1 MASSST
7 AAPSPADDPRF
18 GDPAGWAPEALPGVR
33 LLPIVHERVDLAPV
47 VRAVLEA
54 VQPAVV
60 AVELPSTLEA
70 AARRAVQRLPRITA
84 VISEEPGEEPLI
96 WVVTPGDPIVEALRW
111 ALDHGRRALFIDPD
125 LRYREQHREAVP
137 DPYSLWTL
145 GPARYLELLAG
156 GLAGSPESSPRGSSG
171 SQTSP
176 RTADA
181 QREAGMAWAIQQAAA
196 EGESVVAVVGAAHVH
211 PLAAR
216 LQRPNAQPLARTR
229 RSSVELRHLAPESL
243 TALLVDPPLAHAAYE
258 HLRGGNLAPPPDL
271 AATAAPRVSIRR
283 HGLRLITGEGSDE
296 ARERRRSLP
305 LYCAHRAR
313 RALTPAP
320 SEIPGVDRR
329 RLTGALWQMAAAS
342 YREQTQD
349 ALAPWQRRTFFDFS
363 RRYARV
369 QGQLVPGLYEWV
381 VAARGVADDNLAWEI
396 FDAARTYPW
405 QDTADDLPTA
415 RIDGEM
421 LDLGTRKVRFRRRFF
436 RVKRRPLRV
445 PVRRREAP
453 DDPSEWLAGFYGTGI
468 CSYPPEDL
476 VVEDYGRF
484 LRHKAA
490 SILSAE
496 NRRTEPFS
504 TSLMDGIDLRETL
517 RHLEQRE
524 IHVKVE
530 GRTPAAAGAVVVI
543 FDRDLEAERYPHL
556 MTWHGE
562 HDQES
567 DMAFYSTDPGEQVVG
582 PGILRA
588 TYGGFVMTYPPGSL
602 GDVWQDPDYFGA
614 AEKAEVLIMAA
625 VDYSQEKLIAHV
637 AARPPS
643 EAMKRYAALQGKR
656 LVHIPLATLSPQ
668 TLKKVRIMHLLAGRE
683 KRDLAS
689 QYIW

>member
-1 MASSST
+1 
-7 AAPSPADDPRF
+7 
-18 GDPAGWAPEALPGVR
+18 
-33 LLPIVHERVDLAPV
+33 
-47 VRAVLEA
+47 
-54 VQPAVV
+54 
-60 AVELPSTLEA
+60 
-70 AARRAVQRLPRITA
+70 
-84 VISEEPGEEPLI
+84 
-96 WVVTPGDPIVEALRW
+96 
-111 ALDHGRRALFIDPD
+111 
-125 LRYREQHREAVP
+125 
-137 DPYSLWTL
+137 
-145 GPARYLELLAG
+145 
-156 GLAGSPESSPRGSSG
+156 
-171 SQTSP
+171 
-176 RTADA
+176 
-181 QREAGMAWAIQQAAA
+181 
-196 EGESVVAVVGAAHVH
+196 
-211 PLAAR
+211 
-216 LQRPNAQPLARTR
+216 
-229 RSSVELRHLAPESL
+229 
-243 TALLVDPPLAHAAYE
+243 
-258 HLRGGNLAPPPDL
+258 
-271 AATAAPRVSIRR
+271 
-283 HGLRLITGEGSDE
+283 
-296 ARERRRSLP
+296 
-305 LYCAHRAR
+305 
-313 RALTPAP
+313 
-320 SEIPGVDRR
+320 
-329 RLTGALWQMAAAS
+329 MAAAS
-342 YREQTQD
+342 YREQTQE

-363 RRYARV
+363 RRYARI

-405 QDTADDLPTA
+405 QDSAEDLPTA

-484 LRHKAA
+484 LRQKAA

-543 FDRDLEAERYPHL
+543 FDRDLEADRYPHL

-602 GDVWQDPDYFGA
+602 GDVWQDPDYLGA
-614 AEKAEVLIMAA
+614 GEKAEVLIMAA
-625 VDYSQEKLIAHV
+625 VDYSQEKLVAHV

-643 EAMKRYAALQGKR
+643 EAMKRYAALQSKR

-668 TLKKVRIMHLLAGRE
+668 TLKKVRVMHLLAGRE